1 VVHVP
6 RLDHVKPNRD
16 FLAERYDL
24 FRRASWISAEQP
36 IVFGVAPDPEPDE
49 SVVDLDRER
58 AVAAPYPRRPD
69 VSRLLE
75 PKGRVPRILLEPIES
90 LVGESLDLWRE
101 VPIRGPEL
109 RRSV

>member
-1 VVHVP
+1 M
-6 RLDHVKPNRD
+6 
-16 FLAERYDL
+16 
-24 FRRASWISAEQP
+24 
-36 IVFGVAPDPEPDE
+36 APDPEPDE
-49 SVVDLDRER
+49 SVVDLDCEG
-58 AVAAPYPRRPD
+58 AVATPYPRRPD

-109 RRSV
+109 RRSVMSQRGVVLPAA